1 MEIAEVAEL
10 FKLIKKHYAGFDGS
24 VQNVKEFHPL
34 LADFPYETAVQNVQK
49 HIMTNDFPPKVSQ
62 IRGNTGEQETRQRE
76 LAETRAYL
84 DERKESRKQA
94 TLPPTGWRD
103 TIIARLRGN

>member
-1 MEIAEVAEL
+1 VEIAEVAEL

-49 HIMTNDFPPKVSQ
+49 HIMTNDFPPRVSQ
-62 IRGNTGEQETRQRE
+62 IRGNVGEQETRQSE
-76 LAETRAYL
+76 LELTRAYL
-84 DERKESRKQA
+84 DEREESRKQA
-94 TLPPTGWRD
+94 TLPPPGWRD
-103 TIIARLRGN
+103 AIIARLRN